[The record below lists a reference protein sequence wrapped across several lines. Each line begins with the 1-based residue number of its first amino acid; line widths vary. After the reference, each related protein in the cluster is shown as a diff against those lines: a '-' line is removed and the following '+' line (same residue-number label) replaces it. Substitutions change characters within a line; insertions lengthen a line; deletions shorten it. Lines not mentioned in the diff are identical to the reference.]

1 MRRRDFFKAGAA
13 VAGTAAAGGGCA
25 AIAER
30 GIDGPADRTAPH
42 AGPANLTIREYLSR
56 EAGRIADRALSDASP
71 AADRRRRFMEMMGLQ
86 DFPWAAH
93 REPPPVHPAG
103 VVQRPA
109 YRIEKLSYESLPKLR
124 VTANLYIPN
133 NLKGRAPAVLYV
145 CGHADR
151 QKVHYQG
158 HARRFAEL
166 GFVCLLVET
175 VQLGEA
181 AGFHHGCYRE
191 GWWQWYSRGY
201 TPAGIELL
209 NGMRGLD
216 LLCARPDVDPARLG
230 VTGTSGGGASTWWI
244 AAGDERIRCAATSCG
259 TSNLASYI
267 GDRTID
273 GHCDCMWFVNTY
285 RWDLAD
291 VGALIAPRAFM
302 ISSADRDAIFPL
314 APIRETHR
322 RLESLYRRLGAADRL
337 SLFTYPGPHAYTEAA
352 RTRIFAWFLR
362 HLADRQVAPDQ
373 VGDLET
379 DPARLESADTLRVFA
394 DGSPADNRAVTVHDD
409 FVPPPKPPE
418 IANAAALPA
427 ARAGIVAALRERT
440 FGAFPARPPGLDV
453 RVEFELNTGH
463 ATGHRFAFTSE
474 DGWRLHGG
482 LTLAHGLQAPAPAV
496 VALRSPGD
504 AWNTA
509 EGFAGGVQ
517 APWARVVVEPRGTG
531 DTAWGEEL
539 NWHLRRAAAWTGRT
553 LASMRVW
560 DTLRALQAVRAL
572 PQVDAAQVSLA
583 ARGEMCA
590 VALYAALLD
599 GNVRTLFLDSPPATQ
614 NAPSER
620 NGRGP
625 AIEML
630 NCLRIADLPHVAGLL
645 FPAAV
650 VVAGTCPPSYAWAQE
665 LYRRLGAPKGFQ
677 TVPSLSQWRV

>member
-1 MRRRDFFKAGAA
+1 MKRRDFFKAGAV
-13 VAGTAAAGGGCA
+13 VAGTAASGGGCA
-25 AIAER
+25 SVS
-30 GIDGPADRTAPH
+30 GPGGGSP
-42 AGPANLTIREYLSR
+42 AGRVEPGVGHGNLTIRDYLSR
-56 EAGRIADRALSDASP
+56 EAGRITNRAPDDTPP
-71 AADRRRRFMEMMGLQ
+71 AAERRRQFMEMMGLQ
-86 DFPWAAH
+86 DFPWAAR
-93 REPPPVHPAG
+93 REPPPVHLAG

-109 YRIEKLSYESLPKLR
+109 YRIERLSYESLPKLQ

-145 CGHADR
+145 CGHAGS

-181 AGFHHGCYRE
+181 PGFHHGCYRE
-191 GWWQWYSRGY
+191 GWWHWYSRGY

-216 LLCARPDVDPARLG
+216 LLCARPEVDPARLG

-244 AAGDERIRCAATSCG
+244 AAGDERIRCAAASCG

-302 ISSADRDAIFPL
+302 ISSANRDAIFPI
-314 APIRETHR
+314 APIRETHG
-322 RLESLYRRLGAADRL
+322 RLETLYRRLGATDRL

-362 HLADRQVAPDQ
+362 HLADRTVAPDK

-379 DPARLESADTLRVFA
+379 DPARLETAETLRVFA
-394 DGSPADNRAVTVHDD
+394 GGSPADNRAVTIHND
-409 FVPPPKPPE
+409 FIPPPKPPE

-427 ARAGIVAALRERT
+427 VRAKAVAALRERT
-440 FGAFPARPPGLDV
+440 FGAFPARPPALDV
-453 RVEFELNTGH
+453 RVEFELNTGT

-482 LTLAHGLQAPAPAV
+482 LTLGHGLQAPAPAV

-509 EGFAGGVQ
+509 EGFVGGVQ
-517 APWARVVVEPRGTG
+517 APWAKVVVEPRGTG

-560 DTLRALQAVRAL
+560 DTLRALKAVREL
-572 PQVDAAQVSLA
+572 PQVDAARVSLA
-583 ARGEMCA
+583 ARGEMCV

-599 GNVRTLFLDSPPATQ
+599 GNVRTLFLESPPATQ
-614 NAPSER
+614 NAPGEKD
-620 NGRGP
+620 GRGP

-630 NCLRIADLPHVAGLL
+630 GCLRIVDLPHVAGLL
-645 FPAAV
+645 FPTTV
-650 VVAGTCPPSYAWAQE
+650 VVAGAPPASYDWARD
-665 LYRRLGAPKGFQ
+665 LYARLGAPKGYQ
-677 TVPSLSQWRV
+677 TVKSLSQWRV